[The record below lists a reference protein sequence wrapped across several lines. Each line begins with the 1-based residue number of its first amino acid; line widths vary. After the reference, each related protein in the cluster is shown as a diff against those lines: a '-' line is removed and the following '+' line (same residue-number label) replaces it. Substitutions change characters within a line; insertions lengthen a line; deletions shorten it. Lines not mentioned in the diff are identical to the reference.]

1 MQKVK
6 IINYDRL
13 SKNDPLFMKA
23 IEQIKAL
30 GIHDSQLQQKEVK

>member
-13 SKNDPLFMKA
+13 SKNDSLLIKA

>member
-13 SKNDPLFMKA
+13 SKNDPLFIKA

-30 GIHDSQLQQKEVK
+30 GIHDSQLQKKEVK